1 MKHIA
6 VVVVIVLSF
15 ITLFANSQTKLSRR
29 EYIETYKLLAIRE
42 MHRTGIPASIKMAQ
56 ACLESSNGNSQLS
69 VNSNNHFGIKCKTD
83 WTGGRVY
90 HDDDEANECFR
101 KYLTVEESYIDH
113 SDFLVKN
120 VRYASLFNYDRTDY
134 VSWAKGLK
142 AAGYATE
149 PAYAERLIKIIEDE
163 QLYLLDKVKPGD
175 MPELAYDPNDG
186 KIPNAADVK
195 KKVMKSFDNFTL
207 NPYDQRP
214 TIEANGLTAIRA
226 MAGDTYES
234 IAREFDLKDWEI
246 TTYNDLDKD
255 AIQPEVGALV
265 YLERKRF
272 SAPKGKD
279 KHTVKPGESLWSISQ
294 DYGVRLKSL
303 IRKNHL
309 SDDEGVKAGEQLYLR
324 KRKPKKQ

>member
-29 EYIETYKLLAIRE
+29 EYIETYKLLAVRE

-120 VRYASLFNYDRTDY
+120 VRYAALFKHDRTDY
-134 VSWAKGLK
+134 VNWAKGLK

-175 MPELAYDPNDG
+175 MPELADNASENQQ
-186 KIPNAADVK
+186 PNAGDIK

-214 TIEANGLTAIRA
+214 TLEVNGLTAIRS

-255 AIQPEVGALV
+255 DIQPEVGALI

-272 SAPKGKD
+272 SAPKGKEI
-279 KHTVKPGESLWSISQ
+279 HTVKPGESLWDISQ

-303 IRKNHL
+303 IRKNHI
-309 SDDEGVKAGEQLYLR
+309 SEADEVKAGDKIYLR
-324 KRKPKKQ
+324 KRKPKNQ